1 MCYEE
6 KHKERFEG
14 RYQHH
19 LYHMGP
25 FSPLSAIDAII
36 SLNVGAIAAAAVG
49 VLTLLAGIF
58 GLAGIKKSKCR
69 VFGVILFVLS
79 VAAVILA
86 LPVINW
92 RSIVT
97 AVLAWLF
104 IACI

>member
-1 MCYEE
+1 MKKGTKNVLKVLISIVYIVW
-6 KHKERFEG
+6 G
-14 RYQHH
+14 
-19 LYHMGP
+19 L
-25 FSPLSAIDAII
+25 FSPLTAIDAII

-49 VLTLLAGIF
+49 VLTLLAGVF
-58 GLAGIKKSKCR
+58 GLMGIKKNKCR

-79 VAAVILA
+79 FVAVVLA
-86 LPVINW
+86 LPAINW